1 MAEFSQDTKQLSPS
15 GMPILIESNSH
26 FLGMWSNAADVQ
38 QITDIKVV
46 FSDLIFGYALYHG
59 LIRSKIILMI
69 SLHAVAPILSRLC
82 L

>member
-38 QITDIKVV
+38 HTTDIKVV

-69 SLHAVAPILSRLC
+69 SLHAVAPILSPLC